1 MLSTAKINLSD
12 LIIYEDEDVLV
23 INKPAGLIIN
33 QAETHQQTSLQTL
46 VASYLQTQ
54 TTPTTESYLELPTDF
69 DVTYG
74 TPAEIWQQ
82 RQGMVHRLDKDTSG
96 LTVWAKSPL
105 ALVNL
110 LSQFKNRTVN
120 KSYLCLVHG
129 LFAQEKSG
137 RINLP
142 LGRKLTNRQL
152 MTVTPSGRSALT
164 LYQVKQ
170 EWREF
175 DKQKLKTLI
184 PDIKNK
190 EIDKLYQGFSLIKA
204 TPKTGRTHQI
214 RAHLTHLKHPLVGDQ
229 AYLSNRK
236 AKLDVLWCSRQF
248 LHAAELS
255 FTQPRTQKVLT
266 FDSPLPTDLQ
276 TALTFLKN

>member
-1 MLSTAKINLSD
+1 MPSTAKIKLTNL
-12 LIIYEDEDVLV
+12 IVYEDEDVLV
-23 INKPAGLIIN
+23 IDKPAGLIIN

-46 VASYLQTQ
+46 VADYLQTQ
-54 TTPTTESYLELPTDF
+54 VISVNESLDLPADF
-69 DVTYG
+69 DATYG

-105 ALVNL
+105 ALVSL
-110 LSQFKNRTVN
+110 LSQFKNRTVH

-129 LFAQEKSG
+129 LFAREKSG

-152 MTVTPSGRSALT
+152 MTVTASGRAALT
-164 LYQVKQ
+164 LYQVQQ

-175 DKQKLKTLI
+175 DKQKLKTLT
-184 PDIKNK
+184 PDVKNK
-190 EIDKLYQGFSLIKA
+190 EVDKLYQGFSLIKA

-214 RAHLTHLKHPLVGDQ
+214 RAHFTYLKHPLVGDR
-229 AYLSNRK
+229 AYLSSRK
-236 AKLDVLWCSRQF
+236 AKLDAVWCPRQF

-255 FTQPRTQKVLT
+255 FRQPRTQKVLT
-266 FDSPLPTDLQ
+266 FQSPLPADLE
-276 TALTFLKN
+276 TALTFIKN